1 MNISDFVAGAAFW
14 CLLDIVPIKN
24 EKGEMV
30 LFLFSFKDI
39 TDTHGRGHHNS
50 KKEGRLHALF
60 TKTCRYLLTLSVIYE
75 RAVLWPPAF
84 IFSVRSCSSL
94 SHSARQFCLG
104 WHSFTELRQCFS
116 NGEFDLGSG
125 VSSSGTWT
133 QSAANTKRHAR
144 GNSHFVIMQSNEKPS
159 TYQWLCFSVSRVT
172 KLFSIKT

>member
-1 MNISDFVAGAAFW
+1 MSISDFVVGAAFW

-39 TDTHGRGHHNS
+39 TDTHGRGHQNS

-60 TKTCRYLLTLSVIYE
+60 TKTSRYLLTLSVIYE

-94 SHSARQFCLG
+94 SHPTRQFCLG

-116 NGEFDLGSG
+116 NGEFDLGGG

-144 GNSHFVIMQSNEKPS
+144 GNRLRYNAIQ
-159 TYQWLCFSVSRVT
+159 
-172 KLFSIKT
+172 